1 MQAHVTRQ
9 LGNSPLRYVTFVMPN
24 GTRRGRRLACDIAAI
39 AFLCLI
45 YNATIEP
52 LSVLFMLSSDIQ
64 AYTMHLAKRNPF
76 DDANFICTPNRMCMA
91 VLWFWHPV
99 QGDLPMLHII
109 IFLSS
114 ITSVVFTFISYKCIL
129 ERHGGYNGVMSVEFC
144 RNLGNAIAFVLR
156 LHPCIHEKIIATTIV
171 ICISILPFLLKI
183 LLKNNTASSQ

>member
-64 AYTMHLAKRNPF
+64 VKYAAAISNDWVNNMQSDHYKNGVILFIRGSGRTGRREWKWEEFWYITAINLPSYFPMNSSNTYPCPF
-76 DDANFICTPNRMCMA
+76 FIP
-91 VLWFWHPV
+91 
-99 QGDLPMLHII
+99 
-109 IFLSS
+109 IFLSRPN
-114 ITSVVFTFISYKCIL
+114 TLNPKL
-129 ERHGGYNGVMSVEFC
+129 MS
-144 RNLGNAIAFVLR
+144 
-156 LHPCIHEKIIATTIV
+156 
-171 ICISILPFLLKI
+171 
-183 LLKNNTASSQ
+183 